1 MSKIILMTASNG
13 KNLELTNKLHQ
24 ICSELGVESE
34 ICQLTTY
41 NFPLFHIDEEK
52 LNSIPPNAL
61 ELTEKLEKARAIII
75 VAPEYNG
82 LIPPVLNNA
91 IAWVSR
97 SKEDWRGAF
106 NGKVCAI
113 ATHSGSG
120 GLHALTAMRQ
130 QLSYL
135 GATVLGRQIHTHYK
149 KEFSEKSALAVIEQL
164 IKITN

>member
-1 MSKIILMTASNG
+1 MSKIVIPCASDG
-13 KNLELTNKLHQ
+13 KNLELAGKLNK
-24 ICSELGVESE
+24 ICAELGAKSE
-34 ICQLTTY
+34 VCQLTKY
-41 NFPLFHIDEEK
+41 NFPLYHTSEETK
-52 LNSIPPNAL
+52 NSIPTNVL
-61 ELTEKLEKARAIII
+61 ELTEKLEKAIAIIL

-106 NGKVCAI
+106 NGKVCAL

-130 QLSYL
+130 QLAYL
-135 GATVLGRQIHTHYK
+135 GANVIGRQIHTHFK
-149 KEFSEKSALAVIEQL
+149 KELAEKSANAVITQL
-164 IKITN
+164 LDLTD